1 MEPDH
6 LPRQAR
12 GKQDNKTSRKAACHN
27 HIFIHL
33 FAHHVIAVQRDFA
46 EALEQLAVFQ
56 PKGRD
61 AILAD
66 PTAMEALQEVVER
79 GWSEEAR
86 ECAAGALSALSD
98 RDRGAMG
105 GGDGA
110 GAGAGGEVDEERQ
123 HIMMSCEYLP
133 GLRMPGCVSLSLAA
147 RASAL

>member
-1 MEPDH
+1 M
-6 LPRQAR
+6 
-12 GKQDNKTSRKAACHN
+12 
-27 HIFIHL
+27 
-33 FAHHVIAVQRDFA
+33 QRDFA

-66 PTAMEALQEVVER
+66 PTAMEALQEVAER

-110 GAGAGGEVDEERQ
+110 GAGGEVDEERR

-133 GLRMPGCVSLSLAA
+133 AYTILYLYRLYLLVDSDTARDLRTACLHNSLIACLC
-147 RASAL
+147 RRLFDRT

>member
-1 MEPDH
+1 M
-6 LPRQAR
+6 
-12 GKQDNKTSRKAACHN
+12 
-27 HIFIHL
+27 
-33 FAHHVIAVQRDFA
+33 QRDFA

-110 GAGAGGEVDEERQ
+110 GAGGEVDEERQ

-133 GLRMPGCVSLSLAA
+133 AYTILYSSY
-147 RASAL
+147 